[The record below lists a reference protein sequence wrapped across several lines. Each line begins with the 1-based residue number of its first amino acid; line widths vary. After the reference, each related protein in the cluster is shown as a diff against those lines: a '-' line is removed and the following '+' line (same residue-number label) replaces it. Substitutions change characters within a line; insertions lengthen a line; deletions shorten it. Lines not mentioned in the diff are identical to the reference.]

1 LLDLERK
8 GVPKD
13 DQQFQSAYRS
23 FEGEVFENFV
33 YEKLLRYAKEHDAIE
48 KFIVKGP
55 HKRKTHA
62 LPNTLSV
69 NGKGQIVYRTR
80 QNEIGE
86 FDGLIFTK
94 KQLYFVEMTLVKSV
108 TNLKRR
114 LRKKK
119 ALLETIFP
127 QYEVR
132 ALLVLNEGV
141 TGTRELPSYC
151 TVWITKPFSAEKVYE
166 WMKRSG
172 RQRRKR
178 FYQVRHKKIVG
189 TGRLNIANFK
199 YYNTL
204 TWVLK
209 SLRSDKQRVIDMDF
223 FGKPVF
229 TRYHDLF
236 TKVYI
241 GYMKTEEF
249 RAMYP
254 QMTKETTA
262 EKVFVAIE
270 KEHTGVSFLTYFLP
284 HSRKKLDN
292 IVVKNDEVKIVKK
305 DPYGITVT
313 EIAHMS
319 RVMDHSHRLRA
330 DDIRAIEDELSRL

>member
-1 LLDLERK
+1 M
-8 GVPKD
+8 
-13 DQQFQSAYRS
+13 SAYRS

-33 YEKLLRYAKEHDAIE
+33 YEKLLRYAKEHKAIE

-55 HKRKTHA
+55 HKQKTHA

-94 KQLYFVEMTLVKSV
+94 KELYFVEMTLVKSV

-132 ALLVLNEGV
+132 ALLILNEGV
-141 TGTRELPSYC
+141 TGTRELPPYC
-151 TVWITKPFSAEKVYE
+151 TVWITKPFSADKVYE
-166 WMKRSG
+166 WMKQSSKR
-172 RQRRKR
+172 RRKR
-178 FYQVRHKKIVG
+178 FYQVRDRKIVG
-189 TGRLNIANFK
+189 TGRLNIASFQ
-199 YYNTL
+199 YYGAL
-204 TWVLK
+204 TWILK
-209 SLRSDKQRVIDMDF
+209 NLRADRKRVINMDF
-223 FGKPVF
+223 FKKPVF

-236 TKVYI
+236 TKIYI

-249 RAMYP
+249 RTLYP
-254 QMTKETTA
+254 SMTKETTA

-270 KEHTGVSFLTYFLP
+270 KEHTGASVLTYFLA

-292 IVVKNDEVKIVKK
+292 IVVKEDEVKIVKK

-313 EIAHMS
+313 EVAHMT
-319 RVMDHSHRLRA
+319 RAMNASHRLSA
-330 DDIRAIEDELSRL
+330 EDIRLIEEELSQV